1 MLNYVYGQN
10 QAVSDAVA
18 AMIPQMHGRGFGKC
32 SAIGVLDGQVLVA
45 GIVYHNW
52 EPDAEIIE
60 MSVAA
65 LPGVPWLS
73 RETIHRMYEYPFGQ
87 LGCQMVINR
96 MAADDERLLAQCA
109 RLGYDLIKFPR
120 MLGRDRDGVIGQLT
134 IEAWKANPMSER
146 CYRPPQ
152 LEAS

>member
-1 MLNYVYGQN
+1 MNYVYGQN
-10 QAVSDAVA
+10 ELVSAAVA
-18 AMIPQMHGRGFGKC
+18 AMIPQMHGRGFGNC
-32 SAIGVLDGQVLVA
+32 TTIGVLDGKALVA
-45 GIVYHNW
+45 GIIYHNW
-52 EPDAEIIE
+52 EPDAGIIE

-73 RETIHRMYEYPFGQ
+73 RETIHRMYSFPFVQ

-96 MAADDERLLAQCA
+96 IAADDERLLAQCA

-134 IEAWKANPMSER
+134 VEAWNANKISKR
-146 CYRPPQ
+146 CFVPPQ
-152 LEAS
+152 EEAA